1 MGEVNRRWLLK
12 ERPVGMVGE
21 HNFEWQEAPVP
32 EPGEGE
38 ALVRVLYL
46 SFDPAMRGWMQD
58 RPSYIPPVAIGEPM
72 RASSVGQV
80 VRSNRDDLAPGDL
93 VEGMSGWQDYAI
105 VGGGGMAS
113 AATRLP
119 AGIDPRHA
127 LGVLGLTGM
136 TAYFGLLD
144 LGKPKTDD
152 VVLVS
157 GAAGATGSV
166 AGQIARIHGCRVI
179 GIAGGPDK
187 CRWLTGE
194 ARFDAAIDYKNED
207 VGRRLRELA
216 PDGIDVYFDN
226 VGGDILEAALAQI
239 RHKARVVLCGGISAY
254 NEEEP
259 PPGPRTLMNLVIQ
272 RARMEG
278 FIVIDYVARFGEARE
293 QLSKWLA
300 AGDLVHRE
308 DVQEGLENAPA
319 TFQRL
324 FQGKN
329 TGKQLLK
336 VADPA

>member
-179 GIAGGPDK
+179 
-187 CRWLTGE
+187 
-194 ARFDAAIDYKNED
+194 
-207 VGRRLRELA
+207 
-216 PDGIDVYFDN
+216 
-226 VGGDILEAALAQI
+226 
-239 RHKARVVLCGGISAY
+239 
-254 NEEEP
+254 
-259 PPGPRTLMNLVIQ
+259 
-272 RARMEG
+272 
-278 FIVIDYVARFGEARE
+278 
-293 QLSKWLA
+293 
-300 AGDLVHRE
+300 
-308 DVQEGLENAPA
+308 
-319 TFQRL
+319 
-324 FQGKN
+324 
-329 TGKQLLK
+329 
-336 VADPA
+336 